1 MPLFEVNIGQDLNAW
16 YRLEVKYKDIYGGNI
31 DTFVYSFNP
40 YHILNYDENYY
51 GVEWK
56 AETYPIT

>member
-1 MPLFEVNIGQDLNAW
+1 LFSVSIGKDLDAW
-16 YRLEVKYKDIYGGNI
+16 YRLEVKYKDIYGGYI

-40 YHILNYDENYY
+40 NHILKFDESYY

-56 AETYPIT
+56 ENKISP